1 MFSLLMSLFQQI
13 FFVSFI
19 KTPAFKQPLSKEEEA
34 IYLERYFNGDQQAR
48 DKLIEH
54 NLRLVAHI
62 AKKYEN
68 DKDMMEDLISIGTIG
83 LIKGIDSYQKDKSTK
98 LGTYVAKCIENEI
111 LMHLRSN
118 KKRNLDV
125 SLNEV
130 LGEDKD
136 GSEMTLLD
144 IVPAPQIDIIDSIQ
158 TNDQIKKLEKYFK
171 VLTAREKEIIIKRY
185 GLYNHKELTQKEIAK
200 QLHISRS
207 YVSRIEKRALIK
219 LLKQY
224 LKEK

>member
-1 MFSLLMSLFQQI
+1 MFSFLLSLFQQI

-19 KTPAFKQPLSKEEEA
+19 KTPTFKQPLTQKEEQY
-34 IYLERYFNGDQQAR
+34 YLEKYFEGDQKAR

-68 DKDMMEDLISIGTIG
+68 DKDLTEDLISIGTIG
-83 LIKGIDSYQKDKSTK
+83 LIKGIDSYQKDKATK

-118 KKRNLDV
+118 KKRNLDI

-144 IVPAPQIDIIDSIQ
+144 IIAAPQIDIIDNIQ
-158 TNDQIKKLEKYFK
+158 TKDQIKKLDQY
-171 VLTAREKEIIIKRY
+171 LNILSPREKQIIIKRY
-185 GLYNHKELTQKEIAK
+185 GLYEQKELTQKEIAK

-224 LKEK
+224 LKEE

>member
-1 MFSLLMSLFQQI
+1 MSLFQQI